1 MSGDPKNKSRSPF
14 AALEALR
21 ESLPKGPEPKPATL
35 TREASA
41 AQFEDKVVLSRSKK
55 GRGGKIV
62 TTIAGVR
69 AEAREALARD
79 IRVAVG
85 CGATVEDELIVV
97 QGDQH
102 ARLRGFLESRGV
114 RKVIVGA

>member
-1 MSGDPKNKSRSPF
+1 MAGDNKPRSKSPF
-14 AALEALR
+14 AALEGLR
-21 ESLPKGPEPKPATL
+21 DSLPRGAEPKPATL
-35 TREASA
+35 TREAAA
-41 AQFEDKVVLSRSKK
+41 AQFEEKVVLSRSKK
-55 GRGGKIV
+55 DRGGKFV

-69 AEAREALARD
+69 ADAREAMARD

-102 ARLRGFLESRGV
+102 ARLRGFLEARGV
-114 RKVIVGA
+114 RKVIIGA